1 MDKYNVTL
9 YAAVNRYKLREAQ
22 NLFFN
27 DYSDVQQLIDRL
39 PSMKEICTMEV
50 FEHRIDEEGKDLG
63 GCRIPSSAAGFTW
76 QCVEG
81 AVTGGAG
88 WGEG

>member
-27 DYSDVQQLIDRL
+27 DYSDVQQIIDRL
-39 PSMKEICTMEV
+39 PSMKDICTMEV
-50 FEHRIDEEGKDLG
+50 FEHRIDEHPLFADRRNNRADHYNR
-63 GCRIPSSAAGFTW
+63 CY
-76 QCVEG
+76 
-81 AVTGGAG
+81 
-88 WGEG
+88 

>member
-27 DYSDVQQLIDRL
+27 AIN
-39 PSMKEICTMEV
+39 
-50 FEHRIDEEGKDLG
+50 EHKRGTFVKMHK
-63 GCRIPSSAAGFTW
+63 
-76 QCVEG
+76 
-81 AVTGGAG
+81 
-88 WGEG
+88 

>member
-27 DYSDVQQLIDRL
+27 DYSDVQQIIDRL
-39 PSMKEICTMEV
+39 PSMKERTSY
-50 FEHRIDEEGKDLG
+50 R
-63 GCRIPSSAAGFTW
+63 
-76 QCVEG
+76 
-81 AVTGGAG
+81 
-88 WGEG
+88 

>member
-27 DYSDVQQLIDRL
+27 DYSDVQQIIDRL
-39 PSMKEICTMEV
+39 PSMKDICTMEV
-50 FEHRIDEEGKDLG
+50 FEHRIDEHGD
-63 GCRIPSSAAGFTW
+63 GCYELIATIDNPNYVYYPTIRR
-76 QCVEG
+76 QE
-81 AVTGGAG
+81 
-88 WGEG
+88 E